1 MRALFSRVGDVGPAT
16 LAPPE
21 KPQILSD
28 CMSLRAKCLE
38 AAAALWPAM
47 RASRKARLLSGLAAG
62 LSLVA
67 FGAAGVAP
75 IAPDASDLPVT
86 LVVEELALPDLATQ
100 IDALRTDA
108 KFVTEERVRP
118 GDNLAAL
125 MERLGVRDA
134 QAAGFIRSDAAARAL
149 LSLRPGR
156 RVQATVDAEGRL
168 LSASTLLESK
178 EDIRRLV
185 IERQP
190 SGFVAREMPAAI
202 DTRMEMRSGEIRS
215 SLFAATD
222 AAQVPDAVAMQLVDI
237 FSSDID
243 FASDLRK
250 GDRFQVVYET
260 QWQDGEPVRTGRVLA
275 AAFQNAGKT
284 YEAIWFGKPGSS
296 EGAYYDLDGKSLK
309 KAFLKSPLEFSR
321 VTSGF
326 AMRVHPISGQWKQHK
341 GIDFAAATGTP
352 IRSTG
357 EGVIEFAGA
366 QGGYGNVVVVRHG
379 PVYSTLYAHMSRITA
394 RRGAKVSQGEVIG
407 YVGTSGWSTG
417 PHLHYEFRVNN
428 DARDP
433 NSIVVQNAPSL
444 AGAEMQQFRS
454 LAADMRHRF
463 TLMAPNAVQL
473 ASR

>member
-1 MRALFSRVGDVGPAT
+1 
-16 LAPPE
+16 
-21 KPQILSD
+21 
-28 CMSLRAKCLE
+28 MSLRAKFLE
-38 AAAALWPAM
+38 AVAALWPAL
-47 RASRKARLLSGLAAG
+47 RASRKTRVFSGMAAG

-75 IAPDASDLPVT
+75 MAPDAADLPVK

-100 IDALRTDA
+100 VDALRPGDRY
-108 KFVTEERVRP
+108 VTEERVRP
-118 GDNLAAL
+118 GDSLAAL
-125 MERLGVRDA
+125 LDRLGVRDA

-149 LSLRPGR
+149 LNLRPGR
-156 RVQATVDAEGRL
+156 RVQATVDADGRL
-168 LSASTLLESK
+168 LSASALLDGK
-178 EDIRRLV
+178 DDAKRLL

-190 SGFVAREMPAAI
+190 EGFAAREVQAAI

-222 AAQVPDAVAMQLVDI
+222 AAQVPDAVAMQLVEI

-243 FASDLRK
+243 FATDLRK

-284 YEAIWFGKPGSS
+284 HAAVWYGKPGSHD
-296 EGAYYDLDGKSLK
+296 GAYYDLDGHSLK

-326 AMRVHPISGQWKQHK
+326 AMRVHPVSGQWKQHK
-341 GIDFAAATGTP
+341 GIDFAAAIGTP
-352 IRSTG
+352 IRATG
-357 EGVIEFAGA
+357 DGIINFAGV
-366 QGGYGNVVVVRHG
+366 QGGYGNVVVISHG
-379 PVYSTLYAHMSRITA
+379 PVYSTAYAHMSRIA
-394 RRGAKVSQGEVIG
+394 VSRGAKVSQGQVIG
-407 YVGTSGWSTG
+407 YVGTTGWSTG

-433 NSIVVQNAPSL
+433 NSIVVPHAPAL
-444 AGAEMQQFRS
+444 AGSELQQFRS
-454 LAADMRHRF
+454 VASDMRHRF
-463 TLMAPNAVQL
+463 ALLSPSSLQV

>member
-1 MRALFSRVGDVGPAT
+1 
-16 LAPPE
+16 
-21 KPQILSD
+21 
-28 CMSLRAKCLE
+28 MSLRAKVLE
-38 AAAALWPAM
+38 AAAALWPALH
-47 RASRKARLLSGLAAG
+47 ASRKTRAFSGLAAG

-75 IAPDASDLPVT
+75 MAPDASDLPVT
-86 LVVEELALPDLATQ
+86 LVVEELALPELAAQ
-100 IDALRTDA
+100 IDALRPADRVERY
-108 KFVTEERVRP
+108 VTEERVRP

-125 MERLGVRDA
+125 LDRLGVRDA
-134 QAAGFIRSDAAARAL
+134 QAAGFIRNDAAARAL
-149 LSLRPGR
+149 LNLRPGR
-156 RVQATVDAEGRL
+156 RVQATVDADGRL
-168 LSASTLLESK
+168 LSASTLLEGK
-178 EDIRRLV
+178 DDVRRLL
-185 IERQP
+185 IERQAD
-190 SGFVAREMPAAI
+190 GFAARETPAAI
-202 DTRMEMRSGEIRS
+202 ETRMEMRGGEIRS

-275 AAFQNAGKT
+275 AAFQNGSKT
-284 YEAIWFGKPGSS
+284 YSAVWFGRAGSS
-296 EGAYYDLDGKSLK
+296 DGAYYDLDGKSLK

-341 GIDFAAATGTP
+341 GIDFAAAIGTP
-352 IRSTG
+352 IRATG
-357 EGVIEFAGA
+357 DGIVEFAGM

-379 PVYSTLYAHMSRITA
+379 AVYSTAYAHMSRITA
-394 RRGAKVSQGEVIG
+394 KRGTRVTQGQVIG

-433 NSIVVQNAPSL
+433 NTIVVPNAPAL
-444 AGAEMQQFRS
+444 AGAELQQFRS
-454 LAADMRHRF
+454 VAGDMRHRF
-463 TLMAPNAVQL
+463 ALLLPNTLQL

>member
-1 MRALFSRVGDVGPAT
+1 
-16 LAPPE
+16 
-21 KPQILSD
+21 
-28 CMSLRAKCLE
+28 MSLRAKFLE
-38 AAAALWPAM
+38 AAAALWPTM
-47 RASRKARLLSGLAAG
+47 RASRKMRVFSGLATG

-75 IAPDASDLPVT
+75 MAPDAADLPVT
-86 LVVEELALPDLATQ
+86 VVVEELALPDLATQ
-100 IDALRTDA
+100 TESLRTGA
-108 KFVTEERVRP
+108 RYVTEERVRP
-118 GDNLAAL
+118 GDSLAAL
-125 MERLGVRDA
+125 LDRLGVRDA

-149 LSLRPGR
+149 LNLRPGR
-156 RVQATVDAEGRL
+156 RVQATVDADGRL
-168 LSASTLLESK
+168 LSASTLLDGKDEWK
-178 EDIRRLV
+178 RLLV
-185 IERQP
+185 ERQTE
-190 SGFVAREMPAAI
+190 GFAAREVPAAI

-222 AAQVPDAVAMQLVDI
+222 AAQVPDAVAMQLVEI

-260 QWQDGEPVRTGRVLA
+260 QWQDGEPVRSGRVLA
-275 AAFQNAGKT
+275 AAFQNDGKT
-284 YEAIWFGKPGSS
+284 HSAIWYGKPGSDD
-296 EGAYYDLDGKSLK
+296 GAYYDLDGKSLK

-326 AMRVHPISGQWKQHK
+326 AMRTHPISGQWKQHK

-352 IRSTG
+352 IRATG
-357 EGVIEFAGA
+357 DGIIDFAGV

-379 PVYSTLYAHMSRITA
+379 PVYSTAYAHMSRIAA
-394 RRGAKVSQGEVIG
+394 RRGAKVSQGQVIG

-433 NSIVVQNAPSL
+433 NSIVVPHAPAL
-444 AGAEMQQFRS
+444 AGTELQQFRS
-454 LAADMRHRF
+454 LASDMRHRF
-463 TLMAPNAVQL
+463 ALLAPTALQV